1 MMSPSVTEQL
11 SDIQHAIARSRDA
24 IASGAEIEY
33 LGLDGAVAR
42 VVQDA
47 QQAGMTE
54 RRGILSAL
62 ESLLHEIDELETDL
76 QQRHAGAVADRA
88 KRAYAPQRDAR

>member
-1 MMSPSVTEQL
+1 MMSPSVTKQL

-33 LGLDGAVAR
+33 LGLDSAVAR

-54 RRGILSAL
+54 RHGILSAL